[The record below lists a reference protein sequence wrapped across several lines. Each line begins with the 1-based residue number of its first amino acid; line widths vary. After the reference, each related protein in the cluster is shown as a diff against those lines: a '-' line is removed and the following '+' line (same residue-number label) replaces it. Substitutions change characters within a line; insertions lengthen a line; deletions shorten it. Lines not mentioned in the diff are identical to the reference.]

1 MTTPR
6 LFCFG
11 IGYSAQVLIAEL
23 QGAGWRIAGTTRSPE
38 KAATLR
44 AQGIDAHVFD
54 RGRPLAEPEAALAG
68 TTHLLSSVPP
78 DGQGDAVIDEHGAS
92 LRKLAGEI
100 EWAGYLSTTGVYG
113 NRDGG
118 WVDET
123 DELEPTSERSQR
135 RVAAETAWRELA
147 DATGLPLHIFRLA
160 GIYGPGRSPL
170 DSARAGNA
178 RRIHKPGH
186 VFSRI
191 HVADIAQVLRA
202 SFAHPDPGRIYNV
215 CDDQPADPATVTA
228 YACQL
233 AGVEPPPL
241 VPVEEA
247 GLSQMAWTFWRD
259 NKRVDN
265 TRMHDELG
273 VELHYP
279 DYRVGLDALAAAA
292 SEA

>member
-1 MTTPR
+1 MTAPR

-11 IGYSAQVLIAEL
+11 IGYSAQVLIEQL
-23 QGAGWRIAGTTRSPE
+23 QAAGWRIAGTTRSAE

-44 AQGIDAHVFD
+44 AQGIEAHVFD
-54 RGRPLAEPEAALAG
+54 RGHPLADPDAALAG

-78 DGQGDAVIDEHGAS
+78 DAEGDAVIDQHGDT
-92 LRKLAGEI
+92 LRALADQI

-123 DELEPTSERSQR
+123 AELAPTSDRSRR
-135 RVAAETAWRELA
+135 RVAAETAWRELS
-147 DATGLPLHIFRLA
+147 DASGLPLHIFRLA

-170 DSARAGNA
+170 DSVRAGRA
-178 RRIHKPGH
+178 QRIHKPGH

-191 HVADIAQVLRA
+191 HVADIARVLRA
-202 SFAHPDPGRIYNV
+202 SFARPDPGRIYNV

-228 YACQL
+228 YACEL
-233 AGVEPPPL
+233 LGAAPPPL
-241 VPVEEA
+241 VPIEQA
-247 GLSQMAWTFWRD
+247 GLSDMAWTFWRD

-265 TRMHDELG
+265 TRLHDELD
-273 VELHYP
+273 VELAYP
-279 DYRVGLDALAAAA
+279 DYRAGLDALAQQGA
-292 SEA
+292 